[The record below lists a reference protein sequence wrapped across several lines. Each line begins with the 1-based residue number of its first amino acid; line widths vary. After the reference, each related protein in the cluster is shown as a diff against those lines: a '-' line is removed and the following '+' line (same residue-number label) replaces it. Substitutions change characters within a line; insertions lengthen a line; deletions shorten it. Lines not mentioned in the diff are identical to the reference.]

1 MYSGSVRGGDRT
13 GVLYDST
20 LERGM
25 DVPLPD
31 FHYGPHRHRTRYRH
45 DQVIHGNIISN
56 CEWNVQQQVDEVT
69 RERVKWER
77 PFDERRLRS
86 RRANTE
92 LVTACANGD
101 LAAVR
106 LLVPDSSAAMR
117 GAPHRLSRE
126 RIVQTSVP
134 LSDGI
139 DLVYDFQAFWYDLD
153 CRLYGR
159 NRQYGVGSM
168 RWDYCEENAEHP
180 ELVGHTALTAAS
192 KNGHVHIIK
201 HLRSVTPFL
210 PYVNPTGKRQYQATL
225 VSTRDTPCHLAAGH
239 GHWKSLRQLIR
250 HAQPS
255 TRDDLNPLFWPNTIK
270 LTPCGVAV
278 KESATNPSLSVSDGH
293 NIHMCILL
301 LVCYGDSINFE
312 NYMLGHAGDPAVRG
326 VIDMAVKKRMTPSF
340 FSYWNIAQLENRTA
354 QIASVISHSVT
365 GTVCKIIAEYDTDIA
380 NYALDQPVPHDIVD
394 AFFYAMAEILK
405 ARTDAGISSRP

>member
-1 MYSGSVRGGDRT
+1 MYSVLFGDRT

-31 FHYGPHRHRTRYRH
+31 FHYGPHRYRTRFRH
-45 DQVIHGNIISN
+45 NQVIHG
-56 CEWNVQQQVDEVT
+56 EWNVQQQVDEVT
-69 RERVKWER
+69 SEWVKWEM

-126 RIVQTSVP
+126 RIVIKSVP
-134 LSDGI
+134 LEDGI
-139 DLVYDFQAFWYDLD
+139 DLMYDFQAFWYDLD
-153 CRLYGR
+153 FRLYGR
-159 NRQYGVGSM
+159 NRQYGVGFM
-168 RWDYCEENAEHP
+168 RWDYCEENTEHP

-192 KNGHVHIIK
+192 KNGHVDIIK

-210 PYVNPTGKRQYQATL
+210 PYVNPTAKRQYRKAL
-225 VSTRDTPCHLAAGH
+225 VSTRDSPCHLAAGN
-239 GHWKSLRQLIR
+239 GHWKSLRELIR

-255 TRDDLNPLFWPNTIK
+255 TRDAVNPLFLPNTIM

-278 KESATNPSLSVSDGH
+278 SESATNRSLSASDGH
-293 NIHMCILL
+293 NIHMCMLL
-301 LVCYGDSINFE
+301 LVCYGDIPNFQ
-312 NYMLGHAGDPAVRG
+312 NFLLGDMEAVNAAVRG
-326 VIDMAVKKRMTPSF
+326 VIDMAVKERMTPSF

-394 AFFYAMAEILK
+394 AFFNAMAEILK
-405 ARTDAGISSRP
+405 ARTDAGISTRP